1 MDEGECFRQ
10 QSALPGNYTSGHRG
24 MLTWRDVFLMGLT
37 AAEANLVLLPF
48 DLQGEKKHK
57 NESVAHSRQ
66 DTLPV
71 SGPTCVRCSFL
82 SAVFLPT
89 CYLTCR
95 RS

>member
-48 DLQGEKKHK
+48 DLQGEKNIKMKASLILAKTH
-57 NESVAHSRQ
+57 
-66 DTLPV
+66 
-71 SGPTCVRCSFL
+71 FL
-82 SAVFLPT
+82 FQVPRVCAAVFCQLFF
-89 CYLTCR
+89 CR
-95 RS
+95 PVI